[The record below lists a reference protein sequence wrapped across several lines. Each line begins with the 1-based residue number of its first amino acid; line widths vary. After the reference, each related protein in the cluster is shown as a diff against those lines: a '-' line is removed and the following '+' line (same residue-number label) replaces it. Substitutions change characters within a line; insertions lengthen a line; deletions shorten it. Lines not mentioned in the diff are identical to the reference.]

1 MKLLRFGEP
10 GQEKP
15 GILDAN
21 GVIRDI
27 SGKVD
32 DINSAMLGDSALQ
45 SLRGLTLEDLP
56 AVEGSPRLGSPIS
69 DIRKILCIGL
79 NYSDHAEESG
89 MAVPAEPVLFMKADT
104 SITGPHD
111 DVIIPQ
117 NSTKLDWEVELGVII
132 GKTAHYVDEADAL
145 DYVAGYCVVN
155 DISERAFQVDG
166 TGQWVK
172 GKSHDSFC
180 PLGPTLTTRDEIPDP
195 QKLDLWLDIDGE
207 RVQTG
212 STRLMVFGVAHI
224 ISYVSRFMTLRPGDL
239 ISTGTPPGVGMGFKP
254 PRYLSAGQNMK
265 LGIQGLGEI
274 SQQVVAFRRSV

>member
-145 DYVAGYCVVN
+145 DYVAGYCV
-155 DISERAFQVDG
+155 
-166 TGQWVK
+166 
-172 GKSHDSFC
+172 
-180 PLGPTLTTRDEIPDP
+180 
-195 QKLDLWLDIDGE
+195 
-207 RVQTG
+207 
-212 STRLMVFGVAHI
+212 
-224 ISYVSRFMTLRPGDL
+224 
-239 ISTGTPPGVGMGFKP
+239 
-254 PRYLSAGQNMK
+254 
-265 LGIQGLGEI
+265 
-274 SQQVVAFRRSV
+274 SQ